1 MSSITKNLITLL
13 LILIIISTVCITS
26 YAASNY
32 TIQSGDS
39 LFSISRRYNTNVSIL
54 AKVNKIKDPNL
65 IYKGSTLQVPDATE
79 TENTKDD
86 TIEKPKSKE
95 NSNTY
100 TSDNWL
106 SGNGIISIPASKDQ
120 SKKVYRRAKTDS
132 MQIALTFDDG
142 PDKIYTPQI
151 LKILKKYDIKATF
164 FLLGKK
170 VQKYPQIT
178 KQIIKEGHLIGN
190 HSWSHPNLTKL
201 NKEELKKEVLATE
214 EEIKD
219 VTGRTPAL
227 IRPPYGAV
235 SDKSLNQ
242 LREMNYKVIH
252 WSVDSLDWNSDTKE
266 EILDRVLPKLKPG
279 AIILFHSSIGKS
291 RSLTP
296 TVQAL
301 PAIVEELQK
310 RNIELVTVNKLL
322 SLASYKS

>member
-1 MSSITKNLITLL
+1 MSSTKKNLITLL
-13 LILIIISTVCITS
+13 LIFIIISTVCITS

-39 LFSISRRYNTNVSIL
+39 LFSISRKYNTNVSTL
-54 AKVNKIKDPNL
+54 AKANKIKNPNL
-65 IYKGSTLQVPDATE
+65 IYSGSTLQVPDAVE
-79 TENTKDD
+79 TKSTKDD
-86 TIEKPKSKE
+86 
-95 NSNTY
+95 SNTY

-106 SGNGIISIPASKDQ
+106 SGNGMISISDSKDR
-120 SKKVYRRAKTDS
+120 SKKIYRRTKADS

-164 FLLGKK
+164 FLLGKE

-178 KQIIKEGHLIGN
+178 KQIIEEGHLIGN
-190 HSWSHPNLTKL
+190 HSWSHPDLTKL
-201 NKEELKKEVLATE
+201 DKEELKKEVLTTE
-214 EEIKD
+214 EKIKE
-219 VTGRTPAL
+219 VTGRAPAL

-235 SDKSLNQ
+235 SDEIVDQ
-242 LREMNYKVIH
+242 LKEMNYKIIH

-266 EILDRVLPKLKPG
+266 EILDRVLPRLKPG
-279 AIILFHSSIGKS
+279 VIILFHSSIGKS
-291 RSLTP
+291 RNLTP

-301 PAIVEELQK
+301 PAIIEELQK
-310 RNIELVTVNKLL
+310 RNIELVTVDKLL